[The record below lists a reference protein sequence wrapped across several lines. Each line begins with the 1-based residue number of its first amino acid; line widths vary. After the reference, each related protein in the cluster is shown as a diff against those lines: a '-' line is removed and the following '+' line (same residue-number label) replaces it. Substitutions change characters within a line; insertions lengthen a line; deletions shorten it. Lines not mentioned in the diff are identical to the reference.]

1 MLEHSE
7 VLGVAVQVAGHVAVR
22 REPRR
27 LVVEVEV
34 APERLGF
41 LNTTIDGKKYAGTT
55 RINGI
60 IVPVTVR
67 FEGRGVELWLDGK
80 IVPMKLS
87 DEVIED
93 INAVEVFDGKR
104 DLILKVDLAD

>member
-1 MLEHSE
+1 MKTLS
-7 VLGVAVQVAGHVAVR
+7 LILLLASLSFGATYKGKS
-22 REPRR
+22 
-27 LVVEVEV
+27 
-34 APERLGF
+34 
-41 LNTTIDGKKYAGTT
+41 IDGKKYAAST

-80 IVPMKLS
+80 IVPMKLA

-93 INAVEVFDGKR
+93 LNAAEVFDGKR